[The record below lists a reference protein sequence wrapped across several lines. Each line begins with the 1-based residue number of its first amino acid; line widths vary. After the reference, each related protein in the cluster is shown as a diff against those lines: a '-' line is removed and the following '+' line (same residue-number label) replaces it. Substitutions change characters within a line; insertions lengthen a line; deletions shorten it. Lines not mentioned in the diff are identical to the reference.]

1 MIEILIKEHI
11 EKLTTFDID
20 RFAKENNIFL
30 NSEELDNV
38 YDIVKRNWKEL
49 VYGDSNGVFESNRSK
64 VDSNNYDK
72 IKDLF
77 DLFKKKYQRF
87 L

>member
-1 MIEILIKEHI
+1 MIENLIKEHI
-11 EKLTTFDID
+11 DKLTTFDVD
-20 RFAKENNIFL
+20 KFAKENNIFL
-30 NSEELDNV
+30 NSEELDNI

-49 VYGDSNGVFESNRSK
+49 VYGDSNSIFESNRSK

-72 IKDLF
+72 IKELF

>member
-1 MIEILIKEHI
+1 MIENLIKEHI
-11 EKLTTFDID
+11 NKLTIFDVD
-20 RFAKENNIFL
+20 RFAKDNNIFL

-49 VYGDSNGVFESNRSK
+49 VYGDSNSIFESNRSK